1 MAQQAAISNT
11 APNPSKSKSRG
22 SNSRKVSQTAVQ
34 KRAELDKVIKS
45 ILSPGTFFQNQSAKA
60 FRLPTGERGK
70 SFLQTFVWEET
81 LVPDANGQ
89 IIVASLPFYEAPF
102 ARVTKSAA
110 GGDDIVSATAIRPES
125 VSKFKDWMKD
135 NKIYA
140 WRMNC
145 QSMTVAFTGNLTNQS
160 GSVVAAT
167 MQPAIDTKT
176 VLTAEGI
183 LQNYARTI
191 DRLPV
196 TPQAIQSQARAFYTG
211 NAVDGVYLVN
221 RHVDANLPFTQRN
234 SDVAKAYAGIW
245 KGTAVAYQ
253 PNYAYFATDVNA
265 GVLLK
270 ADAEGVPV
278 TAPSCTDI
286 GVAMFTGGNEQQSY
300 RAKFVMSVEFIIKPG
315 SPYASQCEPIP
326 PRNFWFLQAL
336 SRASSKDNYGN
347 ADSNSW
353 GSLFSG
359 LKKAWDFISPVAEVV
374 SEVLPP
380 QYAAPLKTIT
390 SVSKKLQQAANKIN
404 QSASAMPEYTKP
416 QMPQSAPIA
425 SGPRMPADSTTRPRR
440 R

>member
-1 MAQQAAISNT
+1 M
-11 APNPSKSKSRG
+11 
-22 SNSRKVSQTAVQ
+22 
-34 KRAELDKVIKS
+34 
-45 ILSPGTFFQNQSAKA
+45 
-60 FRLPTGERGK
+60 PTGERGK

-81 LVPDANGQ
+81 VVPDANGQ
-89 IIVASLPFYEAPF
+89 IILASLPFYEAPF
-102 ARVTKSAA
+102 ARLTKSAA
-110 GGDDIVSATAIRPES
+110 GGDDITTAKAIRPEA
-125 VSKFKDWMKD
+125 VAKFDNWMKD

-167 MQPAIDTKT
+167 MQPAIDNKT
-176 VLTAEGI
+176 VLTDTGV
-183 LQNYARTI
+183 LQNYARTL
-191 DRLPV
+191 DRIPV

-211 NAVDGVYLVN
+211 NAVKGVYLVN
-221 RHVDANLPFTQRN
+221 RHVDANLPFTTRN
-234 SDVAKAYAGIW
+234 SDEAKAYAGIW
-245 KGTAVAYQ
+245 KGTSVTYK
-253 PNYAYFATDVNA
+253 PNCAYFATDENA

-270 ADAEGVPV
+270 SDTDEGVPV

-286 GVAMFTGGNEQQSY
+286 GVAMFTGGNASQSY

-315 SPYASQCEPIP
+315 SPYAAQCEPIP
-326 PRNFWFLQAL
+326 PRDFWFLQAL
-336 SRASSKDNYGN
+336 SKASNKDNYGN

-374 SEVLPP
+374 SDVLPP

-390 SVSKKLQQAANKIN
+390 SVSKKLQQAANKLSQTN
-404 QSASAMPEYTKP
+404 APTPEYSP
-416 QMPQSAPIA
+416 V
-425 SGPRMPADSTTRPRR
+425 SGPQLAPVAPTVPIQRDPSMRPRR

>member
-1 MAQQAAISNT
+1 M
-11 APNPSKSKSRG
+11 
-22 SNSRKVSQTAVQ
+22 
-34 KRAELDKVIKS
+34 IKS
-45 ILSPGTFFQNQSAKA
+45 ILSPGTFFQNQTAKA
-60 FRLPTGERGK
+60 YRMPTGERGK

-102 ARVTKSAA
+102 ALLSKSAA
-110 GGDDIVSATAIRPES
+110 GGDDITTATALRPES
-125 VSKFKDWMKD
+125 VAKFKDWMKD

-176 VLTAEGI
+176 VLNDAGI
-183 LQNYARTI
+183 LQNYARTL
-191 DRLPV
+191 DRIPV

-211 NAVDGVYLVN
+211 NAVKGVYLVN
-221 RHVDANLPFTQRN
+221 RHVDANLPFTARN
-234 SDVAKAYAGIW
+234 SDEAKAYAGVW
-245 KGTAVAYQ
+245 KGTAVTYKA
-253 PNYAYFATDVNA
+253 NYAYFATDESA

-270 ADAEGVPV
+270 SDAGEGVPV

-286 GVAMFTGGNEQQSY
+286 GVVMFSGGNNAQSY

-326 PRNFWFLQAL
+326 PRDFWFLQAL
-336 SRASSKDNYGN
+336 SKASNKDNYGN

-390 SVSKKLQQAANKIN
+390 SVSKKLQQAANKLS
-404 QSASAMPEYTKP
+404 QAGTSAPEYGPPSGSQFAPVAPVATVP
-416 QMPQSAPIA
+416 QDPS
-425 SGPRMPADSTTRPRR
+425 SRPRR